1 MKTLNEFVTSID
13 NSEDLVIF
21 EAAEIEA
28 AQDLQ
33 QVYEMLFD
41 KMFVV
46 EEGLFSKIGNALSK
60 MGDKSKELDD
70 KIEAKKK
77 AMSDAAKAAIDN
89 VKKKA
94 GDAWDKVKD
103 TYTNAVAQV
112 DAGVQASKAYWDDLS
127 SKIGM
132 KMSEIEAKVATI
144 ITNGIAKGKEKIVK
158 LFSEADKAAAINT
171 FIGGALMCLKNGMN
185 SSDLIDIMS
194 AAGIQ

>member
-13 NSEDLVIF
+13 NSEDFVIF

-112 DAGVQASKAYWDDLS
+112 DAGVQASKEYWDKLS
-127 SKIGM
+127 GKIGM